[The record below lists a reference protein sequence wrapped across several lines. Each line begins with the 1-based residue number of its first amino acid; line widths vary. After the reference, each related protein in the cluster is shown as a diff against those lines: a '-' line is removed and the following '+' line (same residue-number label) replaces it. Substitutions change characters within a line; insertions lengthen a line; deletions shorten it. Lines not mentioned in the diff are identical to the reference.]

1 MAIATSTKTGSTVHR
16 ISTVV
21 LCVVRDGT
29 GLRFSLKR
37 HMTKSIRTST
47 KAVMMKMMMLT

>member
-1 MAIATSTKTGSTVHR
+1 MAIATRMKTGSTVHR

-37 HMTKSIRTST
+37 HMTNSISAST
-47 KAVMMKMMMLT
+47 KAVMAKMMMLT

>member
-37 HMTKSIRTST
+37 HMTNSISPST